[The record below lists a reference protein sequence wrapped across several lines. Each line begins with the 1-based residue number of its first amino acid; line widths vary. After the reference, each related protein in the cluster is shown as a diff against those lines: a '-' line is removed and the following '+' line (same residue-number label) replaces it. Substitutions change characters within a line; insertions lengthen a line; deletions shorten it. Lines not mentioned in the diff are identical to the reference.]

1 MSDDSNDRTLSSSHD
16 VSLGDVDS
24 VVTSTLSS
32 IIVIK
37 ATRYGLM
44 MALTTSPSSQ
54 SLEYAKITL

>member
-54 SLEYAKITL
+54 SLGYAKITL